1 MNCSSTKLSLALL
14 KALLLKVTKLLFC
27 LNIVCEVAWS
37 SLTNSLWPLL
47 NVIVPPVA
55 EPVTKNPCPT
65 GINLFGVLLLEPNP
79 LIPAGAT
86 GAVPPVFVY
95 VA

>member
-1 MNCSSTKLSLALL
+1 
-14 KALLLKVTKLLFC
+14 
-27 LNIVCEVAWS
+27 
-37 SLTNSLWPLL
+37 LL

-79 LIPAGAT
+79 LITAGAT